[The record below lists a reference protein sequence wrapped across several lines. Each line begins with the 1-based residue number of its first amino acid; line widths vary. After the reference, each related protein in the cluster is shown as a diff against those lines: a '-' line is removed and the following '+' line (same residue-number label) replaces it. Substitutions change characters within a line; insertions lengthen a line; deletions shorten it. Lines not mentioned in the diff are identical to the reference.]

1 MGNNEREV
9 TIIDA
14 NGSDSYMGT
23 TNDERL
29 LAMLIYLT
37 SFFTTIV
44 GPLLIWLFKR
54 NESAF
59 IDFHG
64 KNYFNFIISY
74 FIYGIVVT
82 ILMFIGIGFL
92 LIPVVAIAA
101 FVFTILAAVR
111 SYNGE
116 MYRIPFI
123 FKIL

>member
-1 MGNNEREV
+1 MGNYEREV